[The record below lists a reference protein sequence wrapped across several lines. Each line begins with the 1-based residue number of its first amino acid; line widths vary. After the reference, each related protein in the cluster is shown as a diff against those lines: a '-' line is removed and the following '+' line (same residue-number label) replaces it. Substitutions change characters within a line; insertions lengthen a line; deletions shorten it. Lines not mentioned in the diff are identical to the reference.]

1 MKKKT
6 YSKACRLR
14 AGFSRTDVLAILA
27 VVLGL
32 ALLLMKTRSRHSAEV
47 KSTSCMENLKQI
59 SAAMTAYAADS
70 NQKLPFA
77 FMQPKP
83 GTPTTWDTLIATSLR
98 VALRGD
104 RLDMPPPP
112 HGRVLKCPD
121 DSISAAAVEQAN
133 APARRSYSM
142 TAHKMNRPNWPPSEH
157 NATGVGLG
165 WSQNRAKGN
174 ASYAYLQSVATLPAV
189 KMDMIF
195 EPDKTILITEQA
207 QADNYVGKSK
217 RATIDSTM
225 EHVDTTILP
234 MGSYHGGRINY
245 LMLDGHVET
254 LKPEETVGKE
264 GEVSDSA
271 DTHFGM
277 WTILARD

>member
-1 MKKKT
+1 MKEKT
-6 YSKACRLR
+6 YSKASCLR
-14 AGFSRTDVLAILA
+14 AGFTRTDVLAILA
-27 VVLGL
+27 VVFGL
-32 ALLLMKTRSRHSAEV
+32 AFLLMKTRARQSDEV

-59 SAAMTAYAADS
+59 SVAMAAYSADS

-83 GTPTTWDTLIATSLR
+83 GTPTTWDTLIATPLR

-104 RLDMPPPP
+104 RLDLPPPP

-121 DSISAAAVEQAN
+121 DLISAAAVEQAN

-142 TAHKMNRPNWPPSEH
+142 TAHKMNRPNWPLSER
-157 NATGVGLG
+157 NATGIGLG
-165 WSQNRAKGN
+165 WSQYRNKGN
-174 ASYAYLQSVATLPAV
+174 ASYVYLESLATLPSI

-195 EPDKTILITEQA
+195 EPANTILITEQA
-207 QADNYVGKSK
+207 QADNYLGKSK
-217 RATIDSTM
+217 RATIAATM
-225 EHVDTTILP
+225 EHVDTTVLP

-245 LMLDGHVET
+245 LMVDGHVET

-277 WTILARD
+277 WTILAGD